1 MAHIK
6 KGDDVIVRTGR
17 NRGKRGTVL
26 RIFTDDRV
34 LVEGVNVV
42 KRHTRANPQ
51 RGTQGGIVQKEMP
64 VNISNINIFN
74 PATGKA
80 ECKVTFVKRV
90 LTHGLPILV
99 GAGYYLDE

>member
-1 MAHIK
+1 MARIR
-6 KGDDVIVRTGR
+6 KGDDVVVRTGR

-26 RIFTDDRV
+26 RVLADERV

-64 VNISNINIFN
+64 VRVSNINIFN
-74 PATGKA
+74 PATNKGDRIGYKWLGDGR
-80 ECKVTFVKRV
+80 KVRIFKSTGEVIDV
-90 LTHGLPILV
+90 
-99 GAGYYLDE
+99 

>member
-1 MAHIK
+1 MARIR
-6 KGDDVIVRTGR
+6 KGDDVVVRAGR

-26 RIFTDDRV
+26 RVLADERV

-64 VNISNINIFN
+64 VRVSNINIFN
-74 PATGKA
+74 PATNKGDRIGYKWLGDGR
-80 ECKVTFVKRV
+80 KVRIFKSTGEVIDV
-90 LTHGLPILV
+90 
-99 GAGYYLDE
+99 

>member
-1 MAHIK
+1 MARIR
-6 KGDDVIVRTGR
+6 KGDDVIVRNGR

-26 RIFTDDRV
+26 RILADDRV

-42 KRHTRANPQ
+42 KRHTRPNPQ

-74 PATGKA
+74 PATGRGDRIGYKWLDDGR
-80 ECKVTFVKRV
+80 KVRV
-90 LTHGLPILV
+90 FKSTGEVIDV
-99 GAGYYLDE
+99 

>member
-1 MAHIK
+1 MARIR

-26 RIFTDDRV
+26 RVLADEKI

-42 KRHTRANPQ
+42 KRHMRANPQ

-64 VNISNINIFN
+64 VHISNINLFN
-74 PATGKA
+74 PATGKGDRVGYKWLA
-80 ECKVTFVKRV
+80 DGRKVRIFRSTGEVIDV
-90 LTHGLPILV
+90 
-99 GAGYYLDE
+99 

>member
-26 RIFTDDRV
+26 RMFTDDRV

-42 KRHTRANPQ
+42 KRHTRPNPQ

-74 PATGKA
+74 PVTGKGDRIGYKWLDDGR
-80 ECKVTFVKRV
+80 KVRIFKSTGEVIDV
-90 LTHGLPILV
+90 
-99 GAGYYLDE
+99 

>member
-1 MAHIK
+1 MARIR
-6 KGDDVIVRTGR
+6 KGDDVIVRNGR

-26 RIFTDDRV
+26 RILADDRV

-74 PATGKA
+74 SATGKGDRIGYKWLDDGR
-80 ECKVTFVKRV
+80 KVRV
-90 LTHGLPILV
+90 FRSTGEVIDV
-99 GAGYYLDE
+99 